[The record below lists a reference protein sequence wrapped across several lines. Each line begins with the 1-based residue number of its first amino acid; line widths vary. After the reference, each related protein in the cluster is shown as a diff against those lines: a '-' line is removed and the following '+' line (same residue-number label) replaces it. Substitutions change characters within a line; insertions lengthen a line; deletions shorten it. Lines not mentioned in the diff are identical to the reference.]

1 MKYDFF
7 DKEKLVSLKNISLGF
22 VTGDIKNLK
31 LKDQTS
37 TENDPP
43 DATEKRIKQ
52 FHNVMLSANQIFT
65 SQYDTAFQEFPQFVN
80 DTIRS
85 TNYLGFKEFDRKTS
99 QMVCFNALFTFV
111 SILFLTSVANSNHH
125 Q

>member
-22 VTGDIKNLK
+22 TTGDIKSLK

-43 DATEKRIKQ
+43 DAIEKRMKQ
-52 FHNVMLSANQIFT
+52 FRHVLLSPNQIST

-85 TNYLGFKEFDRKTS
+85 TNYSGFKEFDRKNS
-99 QMVCFNALFTFV
+99 QMVCFNTLFTFV
-111 SILFLTSVANSNHH
+111 SILFLTSVANLNHY

>member
-22 VTGDIKNLK
+22 ATGDIKNLK

-43 DATEKRIKQ
+43 DAIEKRVKQ
-52 FHNVMLSANQIFT
+52 FHHVMLST
-65 SQYDTAFQEFPQFVN
+65 SQYDTAFQEFPHFVN

-99 QMVCFNALFTFV
+99 QMVCFNTLSTFV
-111 SILFLTSVANSNHH
+111 SILFLTSVANLNHY